1 MIAVSKVEKEKF
13 WLTGIVIERTDEGIR
28 MSMEDYDKSM
38 KEIKDI
44 EDGDKS
50 EALTKI
56 KIKCTEYM
64 SER

>member
-1 MIAVSKVEKEKF
+1 MEKEIF
-13 WLTGIVIERTDEGIR
+13 GFTGIVIKPTDEGIR

-38 KEIKDI
+38 KEIEEI
-44 EDGDKS
+44 EDSDKS
-50 EALTKI
+50 EALIKI